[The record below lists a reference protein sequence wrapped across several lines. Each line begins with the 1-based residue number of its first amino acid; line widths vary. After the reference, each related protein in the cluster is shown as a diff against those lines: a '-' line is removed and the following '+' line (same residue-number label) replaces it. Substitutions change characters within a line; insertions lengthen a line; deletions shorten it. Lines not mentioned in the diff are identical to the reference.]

1 VCEQRGE
8 RRKAQVSE
16 RESERRVMVLEKNE
30 YKKKDEKNNNNPKL

>member
-1 VCEQRGE
+1 
-8 RRKAQVSE
+8 VSE